1 MLSAHGCVRSAVK
14 NAKWNMGQQLF
25 VWAQVSVSS
34 ASGAQLDDHI
44 GIACAPCAY

>member
-1 MLSAHGCVRSAVK
+1 MLSAHGCVRSVVK
-14 NAKWNMGQQLF
+14 NANMGQQLF
-25 VWAQVSVSS
+25 VWVQVSVSS